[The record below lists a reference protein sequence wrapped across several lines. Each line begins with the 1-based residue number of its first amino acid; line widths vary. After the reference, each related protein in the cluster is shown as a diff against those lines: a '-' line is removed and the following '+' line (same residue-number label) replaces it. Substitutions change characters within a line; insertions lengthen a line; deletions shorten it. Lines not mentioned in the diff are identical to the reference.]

1 MVVFKRVRIE
11 KSWDDI
17 KPNFGRFNNLHLELL
32 EAEQKLKPNLP
43 PIPLSTYKGSAM
55 KSPAQFVGG
64 GYGGGGRDR
73 DSGSASER
81 GSDDRDRDRGRD
93 DRSGGKNNV
102 MTPQQNTPHQRT
114 PQQTPQQY
122 QPGRQGGQ
130 GGRSDTP
137 FQERQPGDYRGAP
150 STTTP
155 YQPSQPPHG
164 GGDPVL
170 EALGVEQPRD
180 VNTRDVNTRQPPLPQ
195 QGQQG
200 QPQYN
205 SQPNQSQQG
214 QYNQQGQQGQQPG
227 QGQGQP
233 SGDQGAQPQAN
244 QESDE
249 DKEKRLKEE
258 HGDLLYKLKFLRK
271 SHPEVDVPPYSEH
284 SDLETLRTI
293 YKDAMREVNRDANF
307 STYKG
312 WLVGGFLLIEFMS
325 TQLFS
330 IDMTGYAET
339 QNAMMTKYETLLL
352 ELGERPYASFGS
364 SLPIE
369 IRLIGLI
376 LFNTAIFYIGKL
388 IADKGGDN
396 VVILFESLFG
406 QKVKK
411 PAKASERGNKASER
425 GEGGREGGREGGK
438 KKRKGPSMTP
448 DEIRDLKD

>member
-1 MVVFKRVRIE
+1 M
-11 KSWDDI
+11 
-17 KPNFGRFNNLHLELL
+17 
-32 EAEQKLKPNLP
+32 
-43 PIPLSTYKGSAM
+43 
-55 KSPAQFVGG
+55 
-64 GYGGGGRDR
+64 
-73 DSGSASER
+73 
-81 GSDDRDRDRGRD
+81 
-93 DRSGGKNNV
+93 
-102 MTPQQNTPHQRT
+102 
-114 PQQTPQQY
+114 
-122 QPGRQGGQ
+122 
-130 GGRSDTP
+130 
-137 FQERQPGDYRGAP
+137 
-150 STTTP
+150 
-155 YQPSQPPHG
+155 
-164 GGDPVL
+164 
-170 EALGVEQPRD
+170 
-180 VNTRDVNTRQPPLPQ
+180 
-195 QGQQG
+195 
-200 QPQYN
+200 
-205 SQPNQSQQG
+205 
-214 QYNQQGQQGQQPG
+214 
-227 QGQGQP
+227 
-233 SGDQGAQPQAN
+233 
-244 QESDE
+244 
-249 DKEKRLKEE
+249 KEE

-307 STYKG
+307 NTYKG

-406 QKVKK
+406 QKVTK
-411 PAKASERGNKASER
+411 PAPKAGRGASNARSER
-425 GEGGREGGREGGK
+425 GEGAREGGRSGGEGGK